1 MDRRMLVIA
10 VVAVVLAL
18 PGCGGDDDDVSARA
32 AQGPAPTQEPIT
44 QKNGMHGTSDAAQ
57 AESSASAGTKTQYFN
72 RSDASQS

>member
-10 VVAVVLAL
+10 GVAVVLAL
-18 PGCGGDDDDVSARA
+18 PGCGGDDDVSDRA